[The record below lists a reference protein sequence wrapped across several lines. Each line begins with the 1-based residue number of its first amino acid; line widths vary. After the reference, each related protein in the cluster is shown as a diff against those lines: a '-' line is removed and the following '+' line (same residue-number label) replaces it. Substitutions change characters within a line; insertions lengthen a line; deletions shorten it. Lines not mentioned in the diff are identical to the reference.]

1 MKMTEKENDNEI
13 DNLAESFFKQIG
25 MEDFSGALEF
35 AKNVEADVKVRDST
49 LPPESKDMDPSEY
62 EKLLKEKEDK
72 IKEFEDK
79 IVPALILMI
88 KTLKD
93 ENRELISKMG
103 TKISKKGTSGENFG
117 EISALKEENK
127 ELLKKIEIKEKRII
141 ELTEK
146 ITKFKNKILG
156 LKSKWL

>member
-1 MKMTEKENDNEI
+1 MTEKENENEL

-49 LPPESKDMDPSEY
+49 LPPESKEMDSSEY
-62 EKLLKEKEDK
+62 QKLLKEKEEK

-79 IVPALILMI
+79 IAPALILMI
-88 KTLKD
+88 KNLKD
-93 ENRELISKMG
+93 ENRELISKIE
-103 TKISKKGTSGENFG
+103 TSEPKKDISGENLG
-117 EISALKEENK
+117 DISALKKENR

-141 ELTEK
+141 ELTDK
-146 ITKFKNKILG
+146 ISKFKNKIIG